1 MSLDKTSAKSNRR
14 CGECRTPLEVW
25 DIDNDYEV
33 VQLFCPKCEAG
44 CGLIDRSEL

>member
-14 CGECRTPLEVW
+14 CEECRTPLEVW
-25 DIDNDYEV
+25 AIDHNPETIQVY
-33 VQLFCPKCEAG
+33 CPQCKAG